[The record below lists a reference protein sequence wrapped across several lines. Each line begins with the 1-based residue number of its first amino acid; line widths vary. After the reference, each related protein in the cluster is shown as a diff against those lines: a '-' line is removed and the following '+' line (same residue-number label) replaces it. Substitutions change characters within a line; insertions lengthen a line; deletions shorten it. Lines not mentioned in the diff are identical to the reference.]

1 MKTILYKDLKYYI
14 FIDPLSEDK
23 YTVKMSKD
31 NITFLKNN
39 KENMNL
45 TISIKDLE
53 DCIAYSTILG
63 IEYEPRTFIIVENE
77 EDNNIV
83 EHYETIDNSSVIKNI
98 TITDL
103 NDMLI
108 ADIEINLTTDE
119 ISIINYKECKVNI
132 K

>member
-14 FIDPLSEDK
+14 FVDPLSEDR

-39 KENMNL
+39 KENVNL

-53 DCIAYSTILG
+53 DCVAYSTILG
-63 IEYEPRTFIIVENE
+63 IEYGPRTFIIVENE

-83 EHYETIDNSSVIKNI
+83 EHYESIDNSSVIKNI